1 MIDLATSLRRWG
13 RLGLGLFALALVTAG
28 CDAFIDQ
35 DLDDS
40 NPETPSIPQI
50 VTEVQ
55 ALERL
60 EEGVTKAGLVDDLSQ
75 DGPFTVLTPTN
86 DAFAPIAE
94 GELTQSALLK
104 QVLRGH
110 VIAEEIG
117 SFDGT
122 GTQTYETL
130 AGDEVTLT
138 SNEDGTIVEVN
149 NASVTNANVT
159 ATNGVVHVVDDVRAD
174 AVDRIL
180 ITAEYRIL
188 GELVQQEGIADD
200 LRADGLTIFSPSND
214 AFLALDDDDHGSLES
229 DELQNINVS
238 ETLQSHVHDGV
249 FSVADF
255 LDDPEF
261 SDDDSEVKD
270 TTLTALAGP
279 DIQLKT
285 DAEGDSVFIN
295 PNDENA
301 VVTVPD
307 VDTDN
312 GTIHGIDAVLTP

>member
-13 RLGLGLFALALVTAG
+13 RLGLGLFALVLVTTG

-94 GELTQSALLK
+94 GELTQNALLK

-110 VIAEEIG
+110 VIAEEIE
-117 SFDGT
+117 SLDGT
-122 GTQTYETL
+122 ETQTYETL

-138 SNEDGTIVEVN
+138 SNEDGAIVGAN

-188 GELVQQEGIADD
+188 GELVQQEGLGDA
-200 LRADGLTIFSPSND
+200 LRADGLTVFSPSND
-214 AFLALDDDDHGSLES
+214 AFLTLDNDDDGDLEG
-229 DELQNINVS
+229 ELQSINVS
-238 ETLQSHVHDGV
+238 ETLQGHVHNGV
-249 FSVADF
+249 FSAAAF

-261 SDDDSEVKD
+261 SDGDSEVKD

-279 DIQLKT
+279 DIRIET
-285 DAEGDSVFIN
+285 DAEGDSVFVN

-301 VVTVPD
+301 AVTVPD

-312 GTIHGIDAVLTP
+312 GVIHGIDAVLTP